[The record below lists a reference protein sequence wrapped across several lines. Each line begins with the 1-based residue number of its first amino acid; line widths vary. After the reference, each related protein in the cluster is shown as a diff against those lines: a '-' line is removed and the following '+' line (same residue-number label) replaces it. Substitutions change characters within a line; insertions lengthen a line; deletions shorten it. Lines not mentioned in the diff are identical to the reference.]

1 MSMLKRFVSYY
12 KPHKA
17 MLTLDMLAA
26 LFISL
31 IGMVYPIVTNKM
43 LNDYIP
49 NKMYST
55 IVVAGVIVLALY
67 VVRMLLRYFV
77 QYYGHIIGVRIQS
90 QMRIDLFEHL
100 QKLPFEF
107 YDNHETGKI
116 MTRITSDLFEV
127 CELAHHGPENLLI
140 SAVMIVLSFIYLV
153 TIDWILT
160 LIIFACVPILIIV
173 TMHYR
178 KAMKR
183 AFDDRRKSTA
193 TINAAVESSI
203 TGIRVTKAY
212 TNSEREIEK
221 FKKGDEEFVNS
232 SFRAYDAM
240 AKFFAST
247 SFITD
252 IFNVFILIAGGL
264 FLYAGRISFGDY
276 STFIV
281 SVNLFIGP
289 VNMLISFMEQF
300 QNGASGFKRF
310 VEIMEEEPE
319 DRSEGTK
326 VLSDVEGA
334 IEFRN
339 VTYSYDTSKE
349 VLQNVDLRV
358 EKGRKLALVGPSGGG
373 KTTLCHLL
381 PNFYR
386 IEDGNGEIY
395 IDGTDIREYTLDSL
409 RRNIGIVQQDVF
421 LFVGTIRENIRYGRP
436 NATDEEIYEAAK
448 KANIHDY
455 VMTLENGYDTEIGE
469 RGVKLSG
476 GQKQRL
482 SIARV
487 FLKDPAILILDEAT
501 SALDNTTEVLI
512 QQSLDELCKGRTTF
526 VVAHRLSTIRN
537 ADEIAVVINGKI
549 TERGTHEELMAA
561 GGTYKDL
568 YSLQFRDNDFFE

>member
-1 MSMLKRFVSYY
+1 MFKRFISYY
-12 KPHKA
+12 KPYKG
-17 MLTLDMLAA
+17 MLVLDMLAA
-26 LFISL
+26 LLISL
-31 IGMVYPIVTNKM
+31 TGMVYPIITNKM
-43 LNDYIP
+43 LNEYIP
-49 NKMYST
+49 DQNIPI
-55 IVVAGVIVLALY
+55 IVIAGAIVLALY
-67 VVRMLLRYFV
+67 LLRMYLRYFV
-77 QYYGHIIGVRIQS
+77 QYYGHVIGVKMQS
-90 QMRIDLFEHL
+90 QMRQDLFAHL
-100 QKLPFEF
+100 QKLPFRF
-107 YDNHETGKI
+107 YDNNETGRI

-140 SAVMIVLSFIYLV
+140 SAVMIVLSFIYLM

-160 LIIFACVPILIIV
+160 LIIFACVPILIVV

-178 KAMKR
+178 KAMKK
-183 AFDDRRKSTA
+183 AFDDRRKSNA
-193 TINAAVESSI
+193 TINASVESSV

-212 TNSEREIEK
+212 TNSKREVEK
-221 FKKGDEEFVNS
+221 FSKGDREFVES
-232 SFRAYDAM
+232 SRSAYNAM
-240 AKFFAST
+240 AKFHAST

-252 IFNVFILIAGGL
+252 IFNVFILIAGGF
-264 FLYAGRISFGDY
+264 FLYLGRISFGDY

-289 VNMLISFMEQF
+289 VNTLIGFMEQF
-300 QNGASGFKRF
+300 QNGVSGFRRF

-319 DRSEGTK
+319 KEEPDAEELR
-326 VLSDVEGA
+326 DVEGV

-339 VTYSYDTSKE
+339 VTYSYDGSKE
-349 VLQNVDLRV
+349 VLHNVNLKLD
-358 EKGRKLALVGPSGGG
+358 KGKKLALVGPSGGG

-386 IEDGNGEIY
+386 VKDGDGEIL
-395 IDGTDIREYTLDSL
+395 IDGKNINKLTLESI

-421 LFVGTIRENIRYGRP
+421 LFVGTIKENILYGRP
-436 NATDEEIYEAAK
+436 DATDEEVYEAARR
-448 KANIHDY
+448 ANIHDY
-455 VMTLENGYDTEIGE
+455 IMTLEKGYDTEIGE

-512 QQSLDELCKGRTTF
+512 QQALDELCRGRTTL

-537 ADEIAVVINGKI
+537 AHEIAVVLDGKI
-549 TERGTHEELMAA
+549 TERGTHDELMAA

-568 YSLQFRDNDFFE
+568 YALQFRDNDIFE